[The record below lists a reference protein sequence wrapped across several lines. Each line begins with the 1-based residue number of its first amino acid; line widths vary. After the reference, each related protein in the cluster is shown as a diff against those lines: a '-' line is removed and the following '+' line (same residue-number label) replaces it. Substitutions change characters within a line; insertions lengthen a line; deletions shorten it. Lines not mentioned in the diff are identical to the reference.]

1 MIKKDVQIYIYQ
13 LYLNEVGKKAKN
25 RQERTIRQ
33 EMVII
38 STLPCY
44 IESGDN

>member
-1 MIKKDVQIYIYQ
+1 MLKFIYVNYITMK
-13 LYLNEVGKKAKN
+13 LGKKAKN

-38 STLPCY
+38 STLACY
-44 IESGDN
+44 IESENN